1 MRMGIWYCC
10 TGYVSI
16 ISPLINYGFGLIGG
30 GVSSWRYMYYF
41 GGALTMVWGV
51 ALLFVLPP
59 DPIRVKGFNER
70 ERYIIVARVRSNN
83 SGVRNMHFKGDQVTD
98 LVTDVKFWLLFAV
111 SLLSMIAN
119 GPISAFVPLIIRGF
133 GFSQLN
139 SLLLLCPAGFW
150 AGSLML
156 IFSYLAFKLKSAR
169 TYLIF
174 AAQMGTVLACL
185 LLWRL
190 PMSAKVGLLFGTTIL
205 PSLGAG
211 YAVLM
216 GLQVANTAGYTKR
229 SIASSGIY
237 IGYCLGMWIGSVG
250 VPWRRLTW
258 SQETLLALSPSRPT
272 TPLAIPAASSLCSSR
287 PSLLRPW

>member
-59 DPIRVKGFNER
+59 DPIRAKGFNER

-83 SGVRNMHFKGDQVTD
+83 SGVRNMTFKPGQVTD
-98 LVTDVKFWLLFAV
+98 LVTDVKFWLLFSV

-133 GFSQLN
+133 GFSRLN

-150 AGSLML
+150 AGTLML
-156 IFSYLAFKLKSAR
+156 IFSYLAFKLKNAR

-174 AAQMGTVLACL
+174 VAQMGTVLACL

-190 PMSAKVGLLFGTTIL
+190 PMSSKVGLLFGTTIL
-205 PSLGAG
+205 PSVGAG

-237 IGYCLGMWIGSVG
+237 IGYCLGMCIGSLCEQ
-250 VPWRRLTW
+250 WRRLT
-258 SQETLLALSPSRPT
+258 R
-272 TPLAIPAASSLCSSR
+272 
-287 PSLLRPW
+287 